1 MTAAPAP
8 RLTWRRAWPALALAI
23 LAVLV
28 FAFDLHAHLGFESLR
43 THRAELVSFVA
54 REPALAVLLYVVLY
68 AASVSLF
75 IPGATV
81 LTLAGGFLFGT
92 LLATGLTVIG
102 ATVGAIG
109 VFVIARSILGEP
121 LRGRAGPWFACMAAG
136 FRTDAFNY
144 LLVLRLVPLFPF
156 FVVNIAPAFL
166 GVPLRTYAAATLIGI
181 IPATFVIASV
191 GAGIGS
197 VLESGAAFS
206 AASLLTP
213 EVVLPM
219 IGLAALALA
228 PVVYRRFRRKG

>member
-8 RLTWRRAWPALALAI
+8 RLTWRRAWPALGLAT

-28 FAFDLHAHLGFESLR
+28 FAFDLDSFLGFESLR
-43 THRAELVSFVA
+43 AHRAELVGFVG
-54 REPALAVLLYVVLY
+54 RSPALAALLYVVLY

-81 LTLAGGFLFGT
+81 LTIAGGFLFGT
-92 LLATGLTVIG
+92 LLATGLTVVG

-109 VFVIARSILGEP
+109 VFAIARSTLGET
-121 LRGRAGPWFACMAAG
+121 LRGRAGPWLARMAAG
-136 FRTDAFNY
+136 FRADAFNY

-166 GVPLRTYAAATLIGI
+166 GVPLRTFATATFIGI
-181 IPATFVIASV
+181 IPGTFVFASV

-197 VLESGAAFS
+197 VLESGEAFS
-206 AASLLTP
+206 VASLLTP
-213 EVVLPM
+213 EIVLAM
-219 IGLAALALA
+219 VGLAALALV
-228 PVVYRRFRRKG
+228 PVVHRRWRRKG